1 MEPRRWSAREWAA
14 PSHLLPRGGVLKL
27 WLFEFWL
34 LLLGS
39 GLNEG
44 FLPDEEDVD
53 FINEYV
59 NIHNEL
65 RGQANPRPSNLRFM
79 TWDVA
84 LSRTAR
90 AWGRK
95 CLLQHNSHLEEVKM
109 AHPVFN
115 GIGENIWVGPE
126 NAFTATIAIR
136 SWYEERKNYDFE
148 NDTCK
153 SECSNYLQVV
163 WDLTYKV
170 GCAVTACPRI
180 GRIQDAAL
188 FICNYAPGG
197 TQKRKPYKPGRHCS
211 RCDRYDRCTDLLCS
225 NAERDQATYY
235 KFWYPKWEVPRPLVC
250 DPMCILTLLLR
261 LVCLSLCT
269 TAVLIV
275 QSHFPNILLEEEM
288 LNKLGETEGE
298 PKEVENKVQEVR
310 EKEET

>member
-65 RGQANPRPSNLRFM
+65 RGQVLRGD
-79 TWDVA
+79 W
-84 LSRTAR
+84 
-90 AWGRK
+90 
-95 CLLQHNSHLEEVKM
+95 
-109 AHPVFN
+109 PVLPVLKTVF
-115 GIGENIWVGPE
+115 
-126 NAFTATIAIR
+126 IR
-136 SWYEERKNYDFE
+136 
-148 NDTCK
+148 
-153 SECSNYLQVV
+153 
-163 WDLTYKV
+163 
-170 GCAVTACPRI
+170 
-180 GRIQDAAL
+180 
-188 FICNYAPGG
+188 